1 MSNKLVYKYGQ
12 DNIFDFSFMDDFTT
26 VLAFEE
32 DGNNISNLI
41 YQDRDDFYCYSE
53 NKVYTENELFNKF
66 NICKV
71 A

>member
-1 MSNKLVYKYGQ
+1 MSDRLVYKYGQ

-26 VLAFEE
+26 VGVFEE

-41 YQDRDDFYCYSE
+41 YQDKDDFYCYSE

-66 NICKV
+66 NIHKV

>member
-32 DGNNISNLI
+32 DGNNIANLI